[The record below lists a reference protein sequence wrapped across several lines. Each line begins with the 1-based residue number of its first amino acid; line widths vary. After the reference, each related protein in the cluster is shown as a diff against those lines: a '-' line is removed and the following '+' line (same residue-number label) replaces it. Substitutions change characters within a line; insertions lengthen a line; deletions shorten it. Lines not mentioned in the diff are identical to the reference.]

1 MCWIT
6 WQERYSFKKV
16 GQASMRLQYSELDN
30 GIRLIKLN
38 GTLDINGVSR
48 VEREFVRRCAGE
60 NVCVLVDL
68 SKVNYISSI
77 GIPLLINSAKA
88 VVKNG
93 GKMALLNPQ
102 NNVENILELTGIALI
117 IPIHHGLDTAVAAIL
132 Q

>member
-1 MCWIT
+1 
-6 WQERYSFKKV
+6 
-16 GQASMRLQYSELDN
+16 MRLQYSELDN

-88 VVKNG
+88 IVKNG
-93 GKMALLNPQ
+93 GRMALLNPQ
-102 NNVENILELTGIALI
+102 NNVENILELTGIPLI
-117 IPIHHGLDTAVAAIL
+117 IPIHHDLNTAVTAIL